1 MKRED
6 IIKQLKSMDEFAH
19 VCEGEDFEAI
29 RSAIKIVETGEV
41 YMTAEDY
48 NLFLEG
54 YKEGMGD
61 YKKIVE
67 ENERLTQEIKRL
79 KKAAAIKE

>member
-29 RSAIKIVETGEV
+29 RSAIEIVETGEI
-41 YMTAEDY
+41 YMTAKDY
-48 NLFLEG
+48 DLFLEG
-54 YKEGMGD
+54 YKEGIGD

-67 ENERLTQEIKRL
+67 ENERLTQEIRRL
-79 KKAAAIKE
+79 KNEDT